1 MIKKMIK
8 KYARIYCYLRE
19 FLMFVR
25 KFRRGWGGV
34 SSKAWVVSRQRY
46 ISSDFVVGDFGF
58 VGRDCTIYPKVN
70 AGRFLLM
77 APEVSVLGG
86 DHEFRTIGTPM
97 CFSGREIIP
106 ETHIGDD
113 VWIGMSSKIM
123 VGVSI
128 GSGAIIAA
136 GAVVTRDVPAF
147 AIVGGIPAEIIGY
160 RFNND
165 IERSRHLESLA
176 SIVTY
181 GELVGELEK

>member
-86 DHEFRTIGTPM
+86 I
-97 CFSGREIIP
+97 
-106 ETHIGDD
+106 
-113 VWIGMSSKIM
+113 MS
-123 VGVSI
+123 
-128 GSGAIIAA
+128 
-136 GAVVTRDVPAF
+136 F
-147 AIVGGIPAEIIGY
+147 
-160 RFNND
+160 
-165 IERSRHLESLA
+165 ERSELPC
-176 SIVTY
+176 VFQ
-181 GELVGELEK
+181 GEKLFLKLI

>member
-1 MIKKMIK
+1 
-8 KYARIYCYLRE
+8 
-19 FLMFVR
+19 
-25 KFRRGWGGV
+25 
-34 SSKAWVVSRQRY
+34 
-46 ISSDFVVGDFGF
+46 
-58 VGRDCTIYPKVN
+58 
-70 AGRFLLM
+70 
-77 APEVSVLGG
+77 
-86 DHEFRTIGTPM
+86 M

>member
-1 MIKKMIK
+1 M
-8 KYARIYCYLRE
+8 RE
-19 FLMFVR
+19 FLMLVR

-34 SSKAWVVSRQRY
+34 SCKTWIVPTQHY

-77 APEVSVLGG
+77 APEVAIIGG
-86 DHEFRTIGTPM
+86 DHEFLTVGTPM
-97 CFSGREIIP
+97 CFSGRESIP

-123 VGVSI
+123 VGVNI
-128 GSGAIIAA
+128 GSCAIIAA

-147 AIVGGIPAEIIGY
+147 AIVGGVPAKILGY
-160 RFNND
+160 RFSSD
-165 IERSRHLESLA
+165 LEKSRHLESLA

-181 GELVGELEK
+181 GELVGELK